1 MSELLI
7 RYRVSTRRSAELAL
21 LIGAW
26 LIGVFAWTL
35 VEAATGN
42 SSIGGWTSLVSA
54 GVLLLIAHSFVRWLA
69 PYADPILL
77 PCVAALNMIGL
88 AMIHRLDIAASQRAA
103 SNGSPAPTPDVYLQ
117 LTWMVVGLVAFI
129 IVLSLLSDHRR
140 LQRFTYTAGFI
151 GIGLLFLPLLPVIG
165 NEVNGARL
173 WISLFGFTFQPGE
186 LAKVALTIFFAGF
199 LVTRRHSLALVHNK
213 VFGIGIPRAKDF
225 GPLLLVWLAALLVLI
240 LERDLGTSLLLFGL
254 FIVMLYVAT
263 GRRSWV
269 VIAGLLLVIGG
280 ALAYRAFSHVQVRFN
295 VWLDPFADANGDGF
309 QIVQSLYGLA
319 NGGIF
324 GTGWGQ
330 GYPQLV
336 PFAKTDFITSAL
348 GEELGLMGLI
358 ALLLLFAIVVERG
371 ARAAVATRDPFG
383 NLLAI
388 GLTTVIGLQTFIVI
402 GGVTR
407 LVPLTGLTTPFLS
420 YGGSS
425 LVANYII
432 VALLIRISNA
442 ARAPEITDQQLV
454 LKQGNDSND

>member
-1 MSELLI
+1 M
-7 RYRVSTRRSAELAL
+7 
-21 LIGAW
+21 
-26 LIGVFAWTL
+26 
-35 VEAATGN
+35 
-42 SSIGGWTSLVSA
+42 
-54 GVLLLIAHSFVRWLA
+54 
-69 PYADPILL
+69 
-77 PCVAALNMIGL
+77 
-88 AMIHRLDIAASQRAA
+88 
-103 SNGSPAPTPDVYLQ
+103 
-117 LTWMVVGLVAFI
+117 
-129 IVLSLLSDHRR
+129 
-140 LQRFTYTAGFI
+140 
-151 GIGLLFLPLLPVIG
+151 
-165 NEVNGARL
+165 
-173 WISLFGFTFQPGE
+173 
-186 LAKVALTIFFAGF
+186 
-199 LVTRRHSLALVHNK
+199 
-213 VFGIGIPRAKDF
+213 
-225 GPLLLVWLAALLVLI
+225 LLVWLAALLVLI